1 MKNLLKGIFLAL
13 IISGQAFA
21 QSAKDQLLEVF
32 VTDHKGKPLAEAF
45 VRANEQSR
53 VTDAAGR
60 VAFIFSQPPVIII
73 EINHISYVPILDT
86 IRPGSDAN
94 MRARYQLN
102 QRVNVLIDVEITEE
116 TSRMEGI
123 TNIKAREVEFY
134 SGPTSSVEGLI
145 KTLPGVFSGSELSN
159 QYNVR
164 GGNFDENLVYVN
176 GIEVYRPFLVRAG
189 QQEGLSFING
199 DMVDAVN
206 FSAGG
211 FEARYGDKMASV
223 LDIQYRK
230 PTEFGVRTQASL
242 MGGALTVEGV
252 DKSGKLSAI
261 GSARY
266 RTNRLLVGS
275 LDTEADFVPQF
286 TDIQAYIAYDLSN
299 RWEISFLGNYAQN
312 IYDVRPTSRQTEFGT
327 FSEALRLNIFF
338 DGQERYQFTTRFGA
352 ASAAYKAS
360 DRLTHR
366 FNLVGFQTV
375 EEESFDVIGLYR
387 LGELNNN
394 LGSDDFGEIAFLRGT
409 GGFQNYGRNT
419 LDAIV
424 YNLDYQGSYTA
435 ESSTWLWGVKIQGED
450 IVDRY
455 KEFERIDSAGYSI
468 PFTGPGIFDWINRD
482 IQYAEGL
489 DLFQH
494 FDTRDGVQ
502 SFRYMTFVENN
513 RNWKSNGH
521 GYRLNLGVRTNYW
534 TLNNQM
540 LVSPRMAF
548 SWKPDMKADWVFR
561 LSGGWYQQPAFYR
574 EMRNISGDI
583 NTNLRAQQAI
593 HAVLAADYGF
603 VRQNRPFRFVTEL
616 YYKHMD
622 NLVPYEI
629 DNVRLRYSAVNN
641 AVGYATGIDLRL
653 HGEFLPG
660 TESWTSFSLF
670 TVREN
675 IAGDGAGFIPRPTDN
690 RWSFAIF
697 FQDHLPKDPST
708 RLSLTLFAGGGFPH
722 GAPQTER
729 KDQVL
734 RAPLYRRVDIGLIKV
749 LKDENL
755 DKKSWSALRPFKS
768 FWISLEVFNLL
779 QIRNTV
785 SYLWV
790 KDVST
795 SRQYGVPNYLTDRL
809 INFKITAKI

>member
-1 MKNLLKGIFLAL
+1 MKKLLRGILLGIFASCQLQ
-13 IISGQAFA
+13 GQTEER
-21 QSAKDQLLEVF
+21 LLEIIIL
-32 VTDHKGKPLAEAF
+32 DYRGKPLSETF
-45 VRANEQSR
+45 VRAGTQSR
-53 VTDAAGR
+53 ITDDAGK
-60 VAFIFSQPPVIII
+60 ATFIIVGNKPVFI
-73 EINHISYVPILDT
+73 EINHIAYVPLADT
-86 IRPGSDAN
+86 LVPTGTGNIRV
-94 MRARYQLN
+94 RYEMN
-102 QRVNVLIDVEITEE
+102 QRVTMLEGAEIKEE
-116 TSRMEGI
+116 RERMEGQ
-123 TNIKAREVEFY
+123 TTIKAREIEFY

-211 FEARYGDKMASV
+211 FEARYGDRMASV
-223 LDIQYRK
+223 LDIRYRK
-230 PTEFGVRTQASL
+230 PSSFGLRTQASL
-242 MGGALTVEGV
+242 MGGAITAEGV
-252 DKSGKLSAI
+252 DGSGKLSVI

-266 RTNRLLVGS
+266 RTNQLLVGS
-275 LDTEADFVPQF
+275 MDTEADFVPQF
-286 TDIQAYIAYDLSN
+286 TDIQTYVTYDLNS
-299 RWEISFLGNYAQN
+299 RWEVSFLGNYAQN
-312 IYDVRPTSRQTEFGT
+312 IYDVRPTSRQTEFGS
-327 FSEALRLNIFF
+327 FAEALRLNIFF
-338 DGQERYQFTTRFGA
+338 EGQERYQFTTRFGA
-352 ASAAYKAS
+352 FSTAYKANE
-360 DRLTHR
+360 RLTHR
-366 FNLVGFQTV
+366 VNVVGFQTV
-375 EEESFDVIGLYR
+375 EEENFDVIGLYR

-394 LGSDDFGEIAFLRGT
+394 LGSDEFGEVAFIRGA

-424 YNLDYQGSYTA
+424 YNIDYQGSYTGNA
-435 ESSTWLWGVKIQGED
+435 STWLWGLKIQGED
-450 IVDRY
+450 IIDRY

-482 IQYAEGL
+482 IRYAEGL

-494 FDTRDGVQ
+494 FDTRDGVR
-502 SFRYMTFVENN
+502 SLRYMSFVENN
-513 RNWKSNGH
+513 RNWKKNGH
-521 GYRLNLGVRTNYW
+521 SFRLNMGIRAHHW
-534 TLNNQM
+534 TLNNQ
-540 LVSPRMAF
+540 LLISPRVAF

-561 LSGGWYQQPAFYR
+561 LSGGSYQQPAFYR
-574 EMRNISGDI
+574 EMRNLKGDI
-583 NTNLRAQQAI
+583 NRDIRAQEAI
-593 HAVLAADYGF
+593 HLVAAADYGF
-603 VRQNRPFRFVTEL
+603 IRQNRPFRFVTEV
-616 YYKHMD
+616 YYKHMN
-622 NLVPYEI
+622 NLIPYEI

-641 AVGYATGIDLRL
+641 AIGYATGVDLRL

-675 IAGDGAGFIPRPTDN
+675 IEGDGAGFIPRPTDN

-722 GAPQTER
+722 GAPGTER
-729 KDQVL
+729 KDQIL

-755 DKKSWSALRPFKS
+755 DKKSWQFLSPFKS
-768 FWISLEVFNLL
+768 FWVSLEVFNLL

-785 SYLWV
+785 SYLWI

-795 SRQYGVPNYLTDRL
+795 ARQYGVPNYLTDRL